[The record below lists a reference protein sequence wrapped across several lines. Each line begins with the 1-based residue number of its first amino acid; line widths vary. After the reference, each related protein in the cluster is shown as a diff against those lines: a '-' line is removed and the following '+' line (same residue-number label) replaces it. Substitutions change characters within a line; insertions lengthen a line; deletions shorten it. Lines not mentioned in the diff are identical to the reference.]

1 MGLEGFLAERNLDL
15 ASLLERV
22 QARGGHSKQVYARR
36 RCGFLAILTWLS
48 GYLAG
53 NTTGSARQRER
64 RAQRIR
70 RRREDLE
77 APNARPER
85 GEQLLEWSTDEEEAT
100 PRQRRAAVPKERA
113 FSPPASAAA
122 APSSTS
128 SGVAAIPT
136 EPAHLGLVAGVPVY
150 SLDWPV
156 EHSYDL
162 RTFAEQLL
170 RNVNISQSQ
179 SVSLVSLDQHKVL
192 DAVDI
197 AQARSIF
204 SLLGDLH
211 DAALL
216 VCSYAPEGSGN
227 RSKTYNFVQSVSRYT
242 AQSVSLVHTSA
253 KIFGP
258 RAKAA
263 FLDALFTEA
272 GNILDPLPLTI
283 WHFDDSGDI
292 VQAIERLGNSR
303 IRARQWDGSHSQR
316 YSLLEHIRFELG
328 VTLLPRDMVHKLLIQ
343 RYSALASRPLE
354 VLGILLQHLS
364 IYIKPINSSTLALTR
379 YSPAH
384 LTTFKERVEYML
396 NGMLE
401 SEWPSEE
408 TLFQFAYGRLK
419 PYRGLARVIERIKES
434 PKGSPK
440 RSFSWIWSK
449 LTEHLHELKEDQ
461 NEQSIR
467 EALLGKT
474 TKPQEKATPA
484 KPPAK
489 AGAKA
494 TIPCKFYAQGNCN
507 RGTACPFS
515 HEAPKAGPPKA
526 KPTAANTKANAAAT
540 VALVLPSSAKAH
552 SPSKASTVKHGW
564 FARAFRV
571 LCSYFSCV
579 SPELACP
586 ATVTSTVTVAANVM
600 SGAPYFH
607 EFIADSGAGRSLE
620 SRSSLID
627 QGIPGTEFSQKVRDD
642 DKVVFSTGNGKV
654 TSSKSLGFDGETF
667 GSWKSY
673 VLDSCPSVRSMGEI
687 VELQG
692 LPFVWIPGQMP
703 AFLQPGT
710 EVHFDESSAH
720 FACRLEGFVPIF
732 RDRVRFALPASQHA
746 SSSKDVPDG
755 EVVAPGD
762 TAFEPVPDDDAPA
775 VDGPEDEE
783 VIRDE
788 FSGLLRAYVG
798 KRTAEN
804 AARNL
809 LQFVGAAA
817 SDTPNVLV
825 KTDCDRSLTS
835 AISQVGWAQE
845 PSLQN
850 RWPHNSQLERH
861 IRTLEE
867 TTRASHLGAGFHLL
881 QGLWPVSVAYAA
893 NALNIV
899 KWKGETTFY
908 ELATGTPFG
917 GPRLALGRLVHYRV
931 HDASK
936 REKFDASTL
945 PGVFAGWKLD
955 AASVYKGVVYV
966 LDYNKLRSKAIGFE
980 FPVAVPFEEV
990 FVPDEE
996 TFPMRVAADRALA
1009 EFKEAALDEITA
1021 LDIPFSEITCSR
1033 EAIRKR
1039 NEYITLDRVIKFG
1052 PTPGCG
1058 ACAFETKTHTPVC
1071 RARFNALVKADRI
1084 SKPSKPPVPV
1094 ADDDKS
1100 KDDGTAVPPAT
1111 SERVEFEELF
1121 GDQLPENYA
1130 PKDTSLGNKEAVSE
1144 VPDDCLEY
1152 SPSEAEDEGSTHAA
1166 VILQIDDDFKQSNI
1180 DRNRCRRTSFVNQV
1194 LFEYPSS
1201 LDSQVGVV
1209 AEQSHITCVRL
1220 DRDLLDL
1227 SSQEDVDQLLG
1238 QVEAL
1243 PGCDVWATMPDT
1255 HRCAAQGPK
1264 EKKPDASTKSK
1275 RAKQRHQEQK
1285 MLELALPVFQK
1296 CIDNFGRLSVEWP
1309 KGSELQNLPIWL
1321 EFEKKNVM
1329 RRVVCHGCM
1338 FGACGKHYPVKLP
1351 LVVSTNCI
1359 RTLETLSQYQCDQ
1372 SHVHETVVVQTTSHS
1387 SKMAKAIIESYYP
1400 NKLHTF
1406 APNHSHA
1413 FVTRNLSRKE
1423 WTANPKA
1430 VEAVKAEAAGL
1441 RNNETWDD
1449 STARLLGDLKR
1460 EARQTNRNVKIADIL
1475 TLCGEKFSEL
1485 PEEFRKFK
1493 GRVVYRGDKIY
1504 DELGNLV
1511 QFTDT
1516 ATNPTAI
1523 TALNVA
1529 LWFACMPGNTASSS
1543 DAIQAFLQSVLPE
1556 ETWVALPPELW
1567 LEEWH
1572 QRFKKGD
1579 RVVVR
1584 LRKSLYGHPLAG
1596 KLWEERLASKLREL
1610 GGKELQSYPSNW
1622 VFTRKGQVLLLC
1634 IYVDDLVLA
1643 GPTGLHDDFWKELG
1657 SLVKLDL
1664 PTFIEQQ
1671 GLRIIG
1677 RHHSCVVCEQ
1687 FTQMTFAMDSFAKQ
1701 AVDFYC
1707 ELTQTERKQLKPVPT
1722 PSLNEASFSDQDF
1735 EEQGHLHQDAAKILM
1750 KTLWLARLNRP
1761 DLSFIVAR
1769 LATKISRWTR
1779 AGDKQLF
1786 RLMSYLCHTPSLNL
1800 VGRVGKQ
1807 GEVSVAVYTDADF
1820 GACPVSAKSTSGV
1833 FLTINTGEYRFPI
1846 LWYSKKQ
1853 SSVARSTP
1861 EAEAIS
1867 MASALF
1873 GETLNVQETVSL
1885 LLQQSIPA
1893 VFEQDNEALIKILKA
1908 GYSAKLR
1915 HMGRVH
1921 RINVASMAEV
1931 LAGDDISCRYCHTKD
1946 QIANGLTKVIVPC
1959 EWGHMLQQLCL
1970 EQGQPEHALVVV
1982 KPFIA
1987 SAERFALQLPQRVSK
2002 QDLVQLLS
2010 YLPYGNA
2017 DRADDKSRAH
2027 AFTVGAF
2034 SRGTR
2039 LAGVRSFTRQFP
2051 HTCRALCRYICSI
2064 SPCHTFT
2071 TVTLSQGVRAP
2082 MHRDSWNRPGSVN
2095 LLCTLTPNSG
2105 SVWLH
2110 DAQGGDLDPLG
2121 WGLKGM
2127 YLTNPCVFDPRKWHC
2142 TTPCQSAKQD
2152 MRVVVVA
2159 FTVRDPDVLSS
2170 ADAQYLRELGFHF

>member
-1 MGLEGFLAERNLDL
+1 SPSASPLAFQIGTDDEGGDPEEPDDDPIQDDDEDLKPTVPQNAGGFRAFRNAMLTTFAAIDKTGAGIILKWLQAALDPSITAQASRQLEQD
-15 ASLLERV
+15 
-22 QARGGHSKQVYARR
+22 RGG
-36 RCGFLAILTWLS
+36 L
-48 GYLAG
+48 
-53 NTTGSARQRER
+53 
-64 RAQRIR
+64 
-70 RRREDLE
+70 
-77 APNARPER
+77 
-85 GEQLLEWSTDEEEAT
+85 
-100 PRQRRAAVPKERA
+100 PRLD
-113 FSPPASAAA
+113 
-122 APSSTS
+122 
-128 SGVAAIPT
+128 
-136 EPAHLGLVAGVPVY
+136 AHLATLMA
-150 SLDWPV
+150 D
-156 EHSYDL
+156 
-162 RTFAEQLL
+162 
-170 RNVNISQSQ
+170 N
-179 SVSLVSLDQHKVL
+179 KVL
-192 DAVDI
+192 K
-197 AQARSIF
+197 
-204 SLLGDLH
+204 G
-211 DAALL
+211 
-216 VCSYAPEGSGN
+216 
-227 RSKTYNFVQSVSRYT
+227 
-242 AQSVSLVHTSA
+242 
-253 KIFGP
+253 
-258 RAKAA
+258 
-263 FLDALFTEA
+263 
-272 GNILDPLPLTI
+272 
-283 WHFDDSGDI
+283 
-292 VQAIERLGNSR
+292 
-303 IRARQWDGSHSQR
+303 
-316 YSLLEHIRFELG
+316 
-328 VTLLPRDMVHKLLIQ
+328 
-343 RYSALASRPLE
+343 
-354 VLGILLQHLS
+354 
-364 IYIKPINSSTLALTR
+364 

-384 LTTFKERVEYML
+384 LTTFKERVEISVEYML

-434 PKGSPK
+434 PKGSTK

-484 KPPAK
+484 KP
-489 AGAKA
+489 
-494 TIPCKFYAQGNCN
+494 
-507 RGTACPFS
+507 
-515 HEAPKAGPPKA
+515 APKAGPPKA
-526 KPTAANTKANAAAT
+526 KPTAANAKANAAAT

-586 ATVTSTVTVAANVM
+586 AAVTSTVTVAANVM

-692 LPFVWIPGQMP
+692 L
-703 AFLQPGT
+703 
-710 EVHFDESSAH
+710 
-720 FACRLEGFVPIF
+720 RLFGYQDKCPPSYN
-732 RDRVRFALPASQHA
+732 L
-746 SSSKDVPDG
+746 
-755 EVVAPGD
+755 VVAPGD
-762 TAFEPVPDDDAPA
+762 TAFEPVPDDD
-775 VDGPEDEE
+775 
-783 VIRDE
+783 
-788 FSGLLRAYVG
+788 
-798 KRTAEN
+798 
-804 AARNL
+804 
-809 LQFVGAAA
+809 
-817 SDTPNVLV
+817 
-825 KTDCDRSLTS
+825 
-835 AISQVGWAQE
+835 
-845 PSLQN
+845 
-850 RWPHNSQLERH
+850 
-861 IRTLEE
+861 
-867 TTRASHLGAGFHLL
+867 
-881 QGLWPVSVAYAA
+881 
-893 NALNIV
+893 
-899 KWKGETTFY
+899 
-908 ELATGTPFG
+908 
-917 GPRLALGRLVHYRV
+917 
-931 HDASK
+931 
-936 REKFDASTL
+936 
-945 PGVFAGWKLD
+945 
-955 AASVYKGVVYV
+955 
-966 LDYNKLRSKAIGFE
+966 
-980 FPVAVPFEEV
+980 
-990 FVPDEE
+990 
-996 TFPMRVAADRALA
+996 
-1009 EFKEAALDEITA
+1009 EAALDEITA

-1084 SKPSKPPVPV
+1084 SKPSKPPVTV

-1121 GDQLPENYA
+1121 GDQLPEDYA

-1166 VILQIDDDFKQSNI
+1166 VILQIDDDFRQSNI
-1180 DRNRCRRTSFVNQV
+1180 DWNRCRRTSFVNQV

-1264 EKKPDASTKSK
+1264 AKKPDASTKRK

-1329 RRVVCHGCM
+1329 RRAVCHGCM

-1372 SHVHETVVVQTTSHS
+1372 SHVHETVAVQTTSHS

-1413 FVTRNLSRKE
+1413 FVTRNLPRKE

-1596 KLWEERLASKLREL
+1596 KLWEEHLASKLREL

-1622 VFTRKGQVLLLC
+1622 
-1634 IYVDDLVLA
+1634 
-1643 GPTGLHDDFWKELG
+1643 
-1657 SLVKLDL
+1657 
-1664 PTFIEQQ
+1664 
-1671 GLRIIG
+1671 
-1677 RHHSCVVCEQ
+1677 
-1687 FTQMTFAMDSFAKQ
+1687 
-1701 AVDFYC
+1701 
-1707 ELTQTERKQLKPVPT
+1707 
-1722 PSLNEASFSDQDF
+1722 DF

-1750 KTLWLARLNRP
+1750 KITCIQGSKKPGDGSGLE
-1761 DLSFIVAR
+1761 
-1769 LATKISRWTR
+1769 KKRWALIWKWRTYHIPCIQVSKKL
-1779 AGDKQLF
+1779 GD
-1786 RLMSYLCHTPSLNL
+1786 
-1800 VGRVGKQ
+1800 G
-1807 GEVSVAVYTDADF
+1807 
-1820 GACPVSAKSTSGV
+1820 SGV
-1833 FLTINTGEYRFPI
+1833 E
-1846 LWYSKKQ
+1846 KKRG
-1853 SSVARSTP
+1853 SEASAPGKVAKTP
-1861 EAEAIS
+1861 EAAAVAPKASKPQAAEA
-1867 MASALF
+1867 
-1873 GETLNVQETVSL
+1873 
-1885 LLQQSIPA
+1885 
-1893 VFEQDNEALIKILKA
+1893 
-1908 GYSAKLR
+1908 
-1915 HMGRVH
+1915 
-1921 RINVASMAEV
+1921 
-1931 LAGDDISCRYCHTKD
+1931 
-1946 QIANGLTKVIVPC
+1946 
-1959 EWGHMLQQLCL
+1959 GH
-1970 EQGQPEHALVVV
+1970 
-1982 KPFIA
+1982 
-1987 SAERFALQLPQRVSK
+1987 
-2002 QDLVQLLS
+2002 
-2010 YLPYGNA
+2010 
-2017 DRADDKSRAH
+2017 
-2027 AFTVGAF
+2027 
-2034 SRGTR
+2034 
-2039 LAGVRSFTRQFP
+2039 
-2051 HTCRALCRYICSI
+2051 
-2064 SPCHTFT
+2064 
-2071 TVTLSQGVRAP
+2071 
-2082 MHRDSWNRPGSVN
+2082 
-2095 LLCTLTPNSG
+2095 
-2105 SVWLH
+2105 
-2110 DAQGGDLDPLG
+2110 
-2121 WGLKGM
+2121 
-2127 YLTNPCVFDPRKWHC
+2127 
-2142 TTPCQSAKQD
+2142 
-2152 MRVVVVA
+2152 
-2159 FTVRDPDVLSS
+2159 
-2170 ADAQYLRELGFHF
+2170 